1 MSTIFHGTSL
11 GNGHVTKRGFSTT
24 NLRARLASTEAPA
37 VVSRRGYLRT
47 NMPSVYQEGDFGLR
61 FLESLEM
68 SLDPIVA
75 TLDVLSRYFHST
87 LAPRDVLG
95 LLASWVG
102 LPVDESWADDRL
114 REALS
119 RESEISRRRGTK
131 AGLEMA
137 LEIAFPQLP
146 LRVEDGGGVSWS
158 TDPNQKTKAPPP
170 AFVVYCDTP
179 IQEKIQLA
187 VSRVIEETK
196 PVHVTYKLRVKAA
209 KKPPSQQPPKEPPA
223 AGS

>member
-11 GNGHVTKRGFSTT
+11 GDGHVTKRGFSTT
-24 NLRARLASTEAPA
+24 NLRARLASTEAPPVA
-37 VVSRRGYLRT
+37 SQRAYLRT
-47 NMPSVYQEGDFGLR
+47 NMPSVYQDGDFGLR

-102 LPVDESWADDRL
+102 LPVDESWPDDRL
-114 REALS
+114 RDALG
-119 RESEISRRRGTK
+119 RESEIARRRGTK
-131 AGLEMA
+131 AGLMMA
-137 LEIAFPQLP
+137 LEIAFPELP

-158 TDPNQKTKAPPP
+158 TDPDKKTKAPAP

-179 IQEKIQLA
+179 IPEKTQLA

-209 KKPPSQQPPKEPPA
+209 KKPPSQQPPPA
-223 AGS
+223 SGS

>member
-11 GNGHVTKRGFSTT
+11 GNGHVTKKGFSTT
-24 NLRARLASTEAPA
+24 NLRARLASTEAPP
-37 VVSRRGYLRT
+37 VVSRRAYLRN
-47 NMPSVYQEGDFGLR
+47 NMPAVYQDGDFGLR
-61 FLESLEM
+61 FLESLET

-75 TLDVLSRYFHST
+75 TLDVLDRYFHST

-102 LPVDESWADDRL
+102 LPVDESWSDERL
-114 REALS
+114 REALA

-131 AGLEMA
+131 AGLTLA

-158 TDPNQKTKAPPP
+158 TNPDKKTKAPPP

-179 IQEKIQLA
+179 IPEKIQLA

-209 KKPPSQQPPKEPPA
+209 KKPTPPPKPPA
-223 AGS
+223 AES

>member
-11 GNGHVTKRGFSTT
+11 SNGHTTKRGFSTT
-24 NLRARLASTEAPA
+24 NLRARLASTEAPS
-37 VVSRRGYLRT
+37 VVSQRAYLRA
-47 NMPSVYQEGDFGLR
+47 NMPSVYQDGDFGLR

-102 LPVDESWADDRL
+102 LPVDESWPDDRL

-131 AGLEMA
+131 AGLVLA
-137 LEIAFPQLP
+137 LEIAFPQLS
-146 LRVEDGGGVSWS
+146 LRVEDGGGVRFSS
-158 TDPNQKTKAPPP
+158 GGALPDRTEPPS
-170 AFVVYCDTP
+170 FVVYCDEP
-179 IQEKIQLA
+179 ISQDEA
-187 VSRVIEETK
+187 ANVARVIESVK
-196 PVHVTYKLRVKAA
+196 PAHVGYRLRIKG
-209 KKPPSQQPPKEPPA
+209 P
-223 AGS
+223 G